1 MAGYYILRILV
12 REKTSSF
19 LMPLFF
25 ISGTMGMA
33 GAQTTLGVV
42 NQIRSIIRGLKGG
55 ALIS

>member
-1 MAGYYILRILV
+1 
-12 REKTSSF
+12 
-19 LMPLFF
+19 MPLFF